1 MIARL
6 ARWLFP
12 PDQADPATPFACVVL
27 LTVVIVEIT
36 RRMVG

>member
-12 PDQADPATPFACVVL
+12 ADPDNPATPLLVGILLIVV
-27 LTVVIVEIT
+27 VVAIA